1 MFMDS
6 VHGYIKIPKCFVDHL
21 IDTEMFQRL
30 RNIDQTGMRVL
41 YPNAKHDRFGH
52 SLGVYHLGYKAVDA
66 LLDNISN
73 EKEYQGFWNIS
84 SDGRAVVFWAK
95 NKLLFLIACLLHDIG
110 HTPFSHALE
119 HIIAENSREGTETL
133 EEQLRA
139 EIMRVEGSSEIIE
152 PGEIDASDH
161 ELIGA
166 LYILQHFK
174 GAIESI
180 YADLIENGYPY
191 VESDDFLFAEHCN
204 NKVTIDALDID
215 NDMAFIVRMI
225 IRLKYKS
232 FQPDKQIKNCFIEL
246 LNSKNFDVDK
256 LDYVIR
262 DTKMSGIS
270 NISIDADRLLNSICM
285 IVKTRYKSK
294 KFDSVEYNDVVAT
307 KIANSNK
314 NNTIT
319 IKGRYRGVFKIK
331 TGSEIHIFKDSTF
344 ESLLPKQG
352 SNEKI
357 KYNNNTTCNALF
369 SSKSSVTVN
378 GRVLDPQNP
387 EAPIELEKNYYE
399 PFAFSIRNAKL
410 LSDEFYFD
418 AVGDEHEY
426 IELTVNGKCD
436 MSITGD
442 FFTDAPVRFFGVE
455 LSGDLSEYVIS
466 KNYIDERV
474 PDENCFNEFSIGF
487 KKQAIN
493 VIANVME
500 ARDYL
505 NLWVFAHH
513 KVVYYANFLIP
524 ILTNNVIKPMI
535 KDNQFPSWGL
545 NYKNI
550 ELLDDAYV
558 WTAIKSI
565 YKDKN
570 DELPEVLLHLCE
582 DLFSRKYMR
591 SLYKS
596 LAEFDLLFERISSDE
611 RMDMKTFLNNSLS
624 DTSPCYVFREAQ
636 RIGYL
641 NESIVKSIKGS
652 ANNRLEHIT
661 EIVYVDADYK
671 YRILNTDETFI
682 DLKGSIAT
690 LGEIPLLANKS
701 CIDSDITYYFY
712 LYYRTDTNY
721 TTAEEAILLKETIRD
736 YLIKEMKAQHEK
748 KEDLLQETE
757 TLGISTQA

>member
-73 EKEYQGFWNIS
+73 EKNYQGFWNIS

-119 HIIAENSREGTETL
+119 HIIAENSREGTQSL

-139 EIMRVEGSSEIIE
+139 EIMKFEGFSETIKE
-152 PGEIDASDH
+152 GEIDASDH

-166 LYILQHFK
+166 LYILQHLK

-180 YADLIENGYPY
+180 YADLIESGYPH

-204 NKVTIDALDID
+204 NMITIDASEID

-232 FQPDKQIKNCFIEL
+232 FHPDKQIKNCFIDL

-256 LDYVIR
+256 LDYVVR

-285 IVKTRYKSK
+285 VVQTRYSDYKL
-294 KFDSVEYNDVVAT
+294 DHQQYEDIVVT
-307 KIANSNK
+307 SIANEKN
-314 NNTIT
+314 NNTIS
-319 IKGRYRGVFKIK
+319 INGRFRGVFKIK
-331 TGSEIHIFKDSTF
+331 AGSEVKIYKDSTF
-344 ESLLPKQG
+344 ESLLPH
-352 SNEKI
+352 SDERI
-357 KYNNNTTCNALF
+357 KYNKSTLNPAHF
-369 SSKSSVTVN
+369 SSNTSISVN
-378 GRVLDPQNP
+378 GEKIGRIETQDY
-387 EAPIELEKNYYE
+387 IELEKNRCN
-399 PFAFSIRNAKL
+399 PFAFSIRNAEL
-410 LSDEFYFD
+410 LSDVFCFD
-418 AVGDEHEY
+418 VVGNEEEY
-426 IELTVNGKCD
+426 IELSVNGNCN
-436 MSITGD
+436 MSIVGN
-442 FFTDAPVRFFGVE
+442 FSSKAPIRFFGVE
-455 LSGDLSEYVIS
+455 LSGNPSEFVLS

-524 ILTNNVIKPMI
+524 ILTNNVVKPMI
-535 KDNQFPSWGL
+535 KEEQFPAWGL

-565 YKDKN
+565 YKDKS
-570 DELPEVLLHLCE
+570 DELPQVLLHLCE

-596 LAEFDLLFERISSDE
+596 LAEFDLLFERITSDE
-611 RMDMKTFLNNSLS
+611 RMDMKSYLNNNLS
-624 DTSPCYVFREAQ
+624 DTSPGYAFKEAQ

-641 NESIVKSIKGS
+641 KESIVESIKDN
-652 ANNRLEHIT
+652 ANHRLDHIT

-671 YRILNTDETFI
+671 YKILNTDETFI

-690 LGEIPLLANKS
+690 LGEIPLLSNKS
-701 CIDSDITYYFY
+701 RIDSDITYYFY
-712 LYYRTDTNY
+712 LYYRTDTKD
-721 TTAEEAILLKETIRD
+721 TTAEETLLLKEVIRD
-736 YLIKEMKAQHEK
+736 FLIKEVKDQKDNKEK
-748 KEDLLQETE
+748 SLQEKSAAE
-757 TLGISTQA
+757 